1 MPISTGYR
9 QVSVTSTSATA
20 PQGAKAPRD
29 HTASPGGTSPR
40 KSNIARLSWRGSG
53 LGRDERDF
61 LPAALEIVETPA
73 SPVGRG
79 IAVAIMAYLLIAIA
93 WASFGHIDIIA
104 TAQGKV
110 VPTGRVKVIQPLE
123 TGVIATINVRDGDHV
138 KQGDILIAM
147 DQTVSRSERDRVR
160 PELQRVRLDV
170 ARLSALS
177 AGLKSDLRPVG
188 FSPPPDAP
196 AHDVARASAVM
207 LAQAEQQIGK
217 IEALEQ
223 QIAQKQAEADSV
235 KAGID
240 KIEAELPIVAE
251 TFEVR
256 ERAMNIQYGNRIAY
270 LDAKVRLTEQQHE
283 LVVQRR
289 HLAEVEAAAKSVAG
303 QRDQTRAEYARGI
316 ASDLAEAEQKAAQ
329 LAEDLV
335 KAERRMQDQILR
347 APIEGTVQ
355 QLAVHTVG
363 GVVTPAQSLLVVVPE
378 DATIEIEA
386 MVANKDIGFVR
397 DGDEAE
403 VKVDTFNFTKYGL
416 LRGRVTRLSRD
427 AISRDKAPAHD
438 GNQQRPSDDAPTS
451 EPAGQELLYAAHI
464 ALDQTRMLVD
474 GHMIDLEP
482 GMAVTAEIKTGR
494 RRIIEYLLS
503 PLLRYKQ
510 EAWRER

>member
-1 MPISTGYR
+1 M
-9 QVSVTSTSATA
+9 TSAN
-20 PQGAKAPRD
+20 AKVLPDDKVPPR
-29 HTASPGGTSPR
+29 GTDQRP
-40 KSNIARLSWRGSG
+40 SNNARLKLVRSDR
-53 LGRDERDF
+53 EF

-79 IAVAIMAYLLIAIA
+79 IAAAITAFMAIAIA

-123 TGVIATINVRDGDHV
+123 SGIIASINVRDGDRV
-138 KQGDILIAM
+138 KQGDVLLAM
-147 DQTVSRSERDRVR
+147 DQTVSGAERDRIR
-160 PELQRVRLDV
+160 PELQRARLDV

-177 AGLKSDLRPVG
+177 AALHHGEVRPG
-188 FSPPPDAP
+188 DFAPPPDVP
-196 AHDVARASAVM
+196 AHEVARAKAVM
-207 LAQAEQQIGK
+207 FAQAEQQVGK

-223 QIAQKQAEADSV
+223 QIAQKAAVAECV
-235 KAGID
+235 RAGIA
-240 KIEAELPIVAE
+240 KIEAELPFVTE
-251 TFEVR
+251 TSDIR
-256 ERAMNIQYGNRIAY
+256 EKAMNIQYGNRIAW
-270 LDAKVRLTEQQHE
+270 LDAKTKLTEMQNE
-283 LVVQRR
+283 LIVQRR
-289 HLAEVEAAAKSVAG
+289 HLAEVEAARGAVVG

-335 KAERRMQDQILR
+335 KAERRVQQQILR
-347 APIEGTVQ
+347 APIDGTVQ

-363 GVVTPAQSLLVVVPE
+363 GVVTPAEQLLVVVPA

-386 MVANKDIGFVR
+386 MIANQDIGFVHE
-397 DGDEAE
+397 GDEAE

-416 LRGRVTRLSRD
+416 LRGKVTSISRD
-427 AISRDKAPAHD
+427 AIGRDKASAAN
-438 GNQQRPSDDAPTS
+438 GNPPKPSDAAAMS
-451 EPAGQELLYAAHI
+451 EHPGQELVYAAHI
-464 ALDQTRMLVD
+464 ALDQTRMPID
-474 GHMIDLEP
+474 GQMRDLEP

-503 PLLRYKQ
+503 PLLRYRQ